1 VKVEREEIERGCES
15 ELGSDDKGRKRRG
28 KGVEIHRRTF
38 CNRFASTCCCTIL
51 AALEDS
57 I

>member
-1 VKVEREEIERGCES
+1 MKVEREEIERGCES